1 MRVLWWT
8 HDFWPSIGGIQVIGA
23 ELICGLHRRG
33 FTLSVVAQGDEGL
46 PERDDFHGI
55 PLARFPFHST
65 LANRDLE
72 TMSELIAQLRAH
84 VEEFRPDLVHLHC
97 LTYPAFFLERVV
109 PADSAPLLI
118 TRHAFLERGV
128 ERSGFALELLRRAD
142 WVACCSKAVLEEIRR
157 LVPDIQARSSAILNG
172 LAPPDLTPPPL
183 PTGPPVL
190 LAIGRLAAQK
200 GFDLAIDAMGRLR
213 ERFPDIRMVV
223 AGDGPVRDEL
233 ERHASEAGLAD
244 RVEFPGWL
252 PPSRV
257 PHAIAAST
265 AVLVPSRDEE
275 GFGLVALQAAQL
287 GRPVVAA
294 RSGGLPEVVAEGE
307 TGLLFRPGDAD
318 DLARAVTTLLAEP
331 GLAQELGTAA
341 VARARRCFGSERYLE
356 DYDRLYR
363 RLAPRSGA

>member
-1 MRVLWWT
+1 M
-8 HDFWPSIGGIQVIGA
+8 IGA
-23 ELICGLHRRG
+23 ELIQGLHRRG

-46 PERDDFHGI
+46 PEVDDFHGI
-55 PLARFPFHST
+55 PLARFPFYSV
-65 LANRDLE
+65 LANHDVEAL
-72 TMSELIAQLRAH
+72 TELVARLRGH

-97 LTYPAFFLERVV
+97 LTYPAFFLARAVA
-109 PADSAPLLI
+109 ADSVPLLV

-142 WVACCSKAVLEEIRR
+142 WVACCSEAVLEEIRR
-157 LVPDIQARSSAILNG
+157 LVPELQARSSAILNG
-172 LAPPDLTPPPL
+172 LAAPARAPSAL
-183 PTGPPVL
+183 PAGPPTL

-200 GFDLAIDAMGRLR
+200 GFDLAIDAVGRLR
-213 ERFPDIRMVV
+213 ERFPTLRLVI

-233 ERHASEAGLAD
+233 ERHAARAGLAD
-244 RVEFPGWL
+244 HVDFSGWL

-257 PHAIAAST
+257 PEAIAAST

-307 TGLLFRPGDAD
+307 TGLLFQTDDAD
-318 DLARAVTTLLAEP
+318 DLARAVAALLADP
-331 GLAQELGTAA
+331 GLARRLGWAA
-341 VARARRCFGSERYLE
+341 AARARERFGSERYLE
-356 DYDRLYR
+356 DYVRLYS
-363 RLAPRSGA
+363 RLTRKAVP